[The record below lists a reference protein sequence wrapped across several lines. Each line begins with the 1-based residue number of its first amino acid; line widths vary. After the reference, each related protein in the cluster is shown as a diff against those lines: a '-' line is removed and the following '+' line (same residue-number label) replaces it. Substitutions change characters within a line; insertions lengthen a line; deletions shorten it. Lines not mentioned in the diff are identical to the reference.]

1 MKRIVIFAAALVA
14 CVCVSCGPASE
25 TVPVRKYEELP
36 LGDVKADGWL
46 KTMLERQRD
55 GITADLDKT
64 YPPVMGE
71 RNGWLGGAGDHWA
84 RGPSWIDG
92 LIPLAYI
99 LDDDSLK
106 AKAQLWVE
114 WALASQREDGFFG
127 PSRNYPSEKGLQRG
141 NSEDWWPRMVVL
153 KFMQQYY
160 DATGD
165 ARVLDFMERYF
176 RYQLETLP
184 DKPIDNWTDWAAFR
198 VCDNMIP
205 VLWLYGKTGE
215 EWLLDLVELMHSQGH
230 DYTGMFLESDALS
243 RPGTIHCV
251 NLAQG
256 IKEPAVYWQ
265 IHPEKRRYLDA
276 VYKGL
281 ADLVKYN
288 GYPSGAFGGDEAL
301 HGNNPV
307 QGSELCAIV
316 ELMYSMEEILKITGD
331 PLFAEYL
338 ERLAF
343 NALPAQ
349 ISDDFRLHQ
358 YFQQAN
364 QVQITMGAHNF
375 DVSNDRTNLLM
386 GFLTGY
392 PCCLSNL
399 HQGWPKFTGNLWYR
413 NADGGLA
420 AMAYAPCRVVTSISG
435 TEVRIREIT
444 EYPFDERIRLE
455 VEMDSDRPLGFPVDL
470 RIPSWAGKGLS
481 VSVNGQ
487 EQKDIVPG
495 TVLRLDREWQDG
507 DSVVLYFP
515 MEISIGRWYENAAA
529 VERGP
534 LVYALKIKDRWIEKS
549 FTEDTGHGSCY
560 WEVYPEEPW
569 NYALIK
575 SDIADPSASFRVEK
589 KSGYPES
596 GWYWSPDGAPVLLKV
611 RAARLPEW
619 TLYNGSAGPVPYS
632 QIPGKCASGN
642 SAYRSDGTYEE
653 ITLIPYGCTTL
664 RVSEFPV
671 VNE

>member
-1 MKRIVIFAAALVA
+1 M
-14 CVCVSCGPASE
+14 
-25 TVPVRKYEELP
+25 
-36 LGDVKADGWL
+36 
-46 KTMLERQRD
+46 
-55 GITADLDKT
+55 
-64 YPPVMGE
+64 
-71 RNGWLGGAGDHWA
+71 
-84 RGPSWIDG
+84 
-92 LIPLAYI
+92 
-99 LDDDSLK
+99 
-106 AKAQLWVE
+106 
-114 WALASQREDGFFG
+114 
-127 PSRNYPSEKGLQRG
+127 
-141 NSEDWWPRMVVL
+141 
-153 KFMQQYY
+153 
-160 DATGD
+160 
-165 ARVLDFMERYF
+165 
-176 RYQLETLP
+176 
-184 DKPIDNWTDWAAFR
+184 
-198 VCDNMIP
+198 
-205 VLWLYGKTGE
+205 
-215 EWLLDLVELMHSQGH
+215 
-230 DYTGMFLESDALS
+230 
-243 RPGTIHCV
+243 
-251 NLAQG
+251 
-256 IKEPAVYWQ
+256 YWQ

-399 HQGWPKFTGNLWYR
+399 HQGWPKFTG
-413 NADGGLA
+413 
-420 AMAYAPCRVVTSISG
+420 
-435 TEVRIREIT
+435 
-444 EYPFDERIRLE
+444 
-455 VEMDSDRPLGFPVDL
+455 
-470 RIPSWAGKGLS
+470 LS

-549 FTEDTGHGSCY
+549 FTEDTGHGSSY